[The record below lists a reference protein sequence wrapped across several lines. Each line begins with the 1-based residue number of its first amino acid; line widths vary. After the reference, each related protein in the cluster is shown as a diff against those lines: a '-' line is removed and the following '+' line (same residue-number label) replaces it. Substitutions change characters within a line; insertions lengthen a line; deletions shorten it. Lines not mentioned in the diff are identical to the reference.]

1 MNYTYTVEQA
11 KTIVDRYNERVK
23 QQYWTSDAAA
33 VINRDYFDDDLFADG
48 KADVEIRE
56 WNSLSGRTEL
66 IRFYVSDFEPLE
78 GSE

>member
-56 WNSLSGRTEL
+56 WISASGRTEL
-66 IRFYVSDFEPLE
+66 IRFYVSDFQPLE